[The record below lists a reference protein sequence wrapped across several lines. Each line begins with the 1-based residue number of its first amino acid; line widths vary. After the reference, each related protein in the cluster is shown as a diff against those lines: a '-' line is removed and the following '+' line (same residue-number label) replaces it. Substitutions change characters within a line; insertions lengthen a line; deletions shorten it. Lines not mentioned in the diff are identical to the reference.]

1 MVSSSSGICCSESRT
16 STGAPQGTL
25 SYPGTLIYLS
35 GPVNH
40 QPRLHLISHFKLL
53 QCSEATPST
62 TGMTRRDDFVF
73 VIYILG
79 PWCFYT
85 GASLVAA
92 IGGIFSTFR
101 LPLSIRRAISCF
113 LSFVRPPFSLSLQIP
128 SLLHRMLF
136 ASRSNSGSRKLRCL
150 CIDFMYWKSK
160 KSLYAT
166 SSAGR

>member
-101 LPLSIRRAISCF
+101 LPSAFDKKSRF
-113 LSFVRPPFSLSLQIP
+113 LFSLICASSVFVVSSDSFSAASNVVCLQKQLQKP
-128 SLLHRMLF
+128 
-136 ASRSNSGSRKLRCL
+136 
-150 CIDFMYWKSK
+150 
-160 KSLYAT
+160 
-166 SSAGR
+166 